1 MDRQYLVSMLLK
13 NDFSASRCSRHTY
26 KNPGLIIVVCLCAV
40 YSTCW
45 GLTETLD
52 SSGTRGL
59 FGRISK
65 DTVWNNEVYVVG
77 DIIVQRGAT
86 LTLSPGTIV
95 TFTPGSS
102 VNDYVLT
109 RDAHTGYCDII
120 IQGKLVIGDVGDEK
134 GEPVRIGNPNL
145 KGALPRPG
153 WGTIAIAPGA
163 RGCSITNAKI
173 HFALTGIS
181 LASSAHSSISKVEI
195 CSCNTGMMIHGASRA
210 RTENLRIYETKTGIA
225 ANERAS
231 VVIRWCII
239 TRNTENIMC
248 GGTATINVE
257 NNLIS
262 KGNTGIICAVE
273 SRVEINHNTILANA
287 RGIWCLGRSE
297 TNISSNKISENQIGI
312 ALDGKPRVFIGDNKF
327 ARNTKKVVKANEI

>member
-1 MDRQYLVSMLLK
+1 M
-13 NDFSASRCSRHTY
+13 
-26 KNPGLIIVVCLCAV
+26 
-40 YSTCW
+40 CW

-65 DTVWNNEVYVVG
+65 DAVWNNEVYVVG
-77 DIIVQRGAT
+77 DIIVERGAT
-86 LTLSPGTIV
+86 LTLAPGTIV

-120 IQGKLVIGDVGDEK
+120 IQGKLVIGDAGDEK
-134 GEPVRIGNPNL
+134 GKPVHIGNPDL
-145 KGALPRPG
+145 RGALPRPG

-163 RGCSITNAKI
+163 KGCSIANAKI

-181 LASSAHSSISKVEI
+181 LASSAHSSIRKVEI
-195 CSCNTGMMIHGASRA
+195 CSCNTGMMIHGASKA
-210 RTENLRIYETKTGIA
+210 RIENLKIYETKTGIA

-231 VVIRWCII
+231 VIMRRCII

-248 GGTATINVE
+248 SGTATVDVK

-262 KGNTGIICAVE
+262 KGNTGIMCAVE
-273 SRVEINHNTILANA
+273 SKAGISHNTILANA
-287 RGIWCLGRSE
+287 RGIWCLDRSE
-297 TNISSNKISENQIGI
+297 VNISSNKISENQIGI
-312 ALDGKPRVFIGDNKF
+312 ALDGKPRVFIVDNKF
-327 ARNTKKVVKANEI
+327 ARNTKKVVKENEM

>member
-1 MDRQYLVSMLLK
+1 M
-13 NDFSASRCSRHTY
+13 
-26 KNPGLIIVVCLCAV
+26 
-40 YSTCW
+40 CW

-52 SSGTRGL
+52 SSGTPGL

-77 DIIVQRGAT
+77 DIIVERGAT

-95 TFTPGSS
+95 TFAPSSS

-120 IQGKLVIGDVGDEK
+120 IHGKLVIGDVGDEK
-134 GEPVRIGNPNL
+134 GELVRIGNPDL
-145 KGALPRPG
+145 KGALPGPG

-173 HFALTGIS
+173 HFALIGIS
-181 LASSAHSSISKVEI
+181 LANSAHNSIRKAEI
-195 CSCNTGMMIHGASRA
+195 CSCNTGIMIHEASRT
-210 RTENLRIYETKTGIA
+210 RIENLRIYETKTGIV

-231 VVIRWCII
+231 VIMKMCII

-248 GGTATINVE
+248 GGTATINLE

-262 KGNTGIICAVE
+262 KGNTGIMCAVE
-273 SRVEINHNTILANA
+273 SKVEISHNTILANA
-287 RGIWCLGRSE
+287 RGIWCLNRSE
-297 TNISSNKISENQIGI
+297 ANISSNKISENQIGI
-312 ALDGKPRVFIGDNKF
+312 ALDGRPRVFIGDNKF
-327 ARNTKKVVKANEI
+327 ARNTKKVVKENEM